1 MTLENQNSIYS
12 EKLLNLTRLCPECGT
27 MMTST
32 GTMHFD
38 KTMSE
43 WFIEYWCPND
53 EEHFT
58 IYTPESSQLVK
69 DILK

>member
-1 MTLENQNSIYS
+1 MTVENQNKIFSD
-12 EKLLNLTRLCPECGT
+12 KLLKLARPCPECGT
-27 MMTST
+27 LMRST
-32 GTMHFD
+32 GSMHYD

-43 WFIEYWCPND
+43 WFIEYWCPSD

-58 IYTPESSQLVK
+58 IYTPESIQLVK